1 MAPGPHDLVMETRT
15 RDPIHLAREHLDA
28 ALEHATDDAARYH
41 IRTALQ
47 AIEAL
52 PGED

>member
-1 MAPGPHDLVMETRT
+1 MRSTS
-15 RDPIHLAREHLDA
+15 RDPVRLAEEQLDA
-28 ALEHATDDAARYH
+28 ALDHAHDDDARYH

-52 PGED
+52 AEED